1 MCPARADTASTNDAR
16 AEAPTRRYE
25 SRPDL
30 KPPTVEILK
39 RTKRTTPGYIFIA
52 PKKEVQAGPLILDN
66 RGRVVWFLPLN
77 THGVTDFRM
86 QRYRGRPVLTWWH
99 GQPDEGSGKRGYSI
113 YDDSHRLV
121 ARVQAGNGMSP
132 DIHEFKITPRNT
144 ALITISRQV
153 RVKGGRVLE
162 GGVQELD
169 IKTGR
174 VLLEWR
180 SIDHVQLVE
189 SYYHLPKDPGR
200 IFDYFHINSIEID
213 HDGNLLVSARKR
225 TLVCVEPGLTR
236 LCSRA

>member
-1 MCPARADTASTNDAR
+1 
-16 AEAPTRRYE
+16 
-25 SRPDL
+25 
-30 KPPTVEILK
+30 
-39 RTKRTTPGYIFIA
+39 
-52 PKKEVQAGPLILDN
+52 
-66 RGRVVWFLPLN
+66 
-77 THGVTDFRM
+77 
-86 QRYRGRPVLTWWH
+86 YRGRPVLTWWH